1 MSRFLKMLGGTGK
14 SGKAPTTQEAIQRL
28 KETEEMLIKKQ
39 EFLEKKIE
47 QEVVT
52 AKKNGM
58 KNKRGEEKER
68 ESPPECGELS
78 SFVVSRRLA
87 EKLPLVKQPRRPP
100 LPTHTRLHVF

>member
-47 QEVVT
+47 QEIIT

-58 KNKRGEEKER
+58 KNKRGEKK
-68 ESPPECGELS
+68 SPKVRVWCELS

-87 EKLPLVKQPRRPP
+87 EKLPLVKQPRRPLLSLSHRTP
-100 LPTHTRLHVF
+100 CF